1 MLRYIVLI
9 LTIIVAIFLQF
20 ILPNVSINTD
30 YQVSVAASTRSLY
43 SDELI
48 MGKAAETKTISMFPE
63 CDKIQDF
70 MKRATDD
77 LSAGMVAGVICAGFA
92 FLLGISAF
100 VLWR

>member
-1 MLRYIVLI
+1 MLNCIFLFLTLI
-9 LTIIVAIFLQF
+9 LAIFLQF

-30 YQVSVAASTRSLY
+30 YQVSVSASTKSLY

-48 MGKAAETKTISMFPE
+48 MGKASEPKTITMFPE

-77 LSAGMVAGVICAGFA
+77 LGAGMVAGVICAGFA
-92 FLLGISAF
+92 FLLAISAF